1 MYYSK
6 ELIFLIKSISNF
18 TSTSM
23 NERRINLYIN
33 EHFTKKFELFH
44 LVVYSQNIH
53 FRDFFN
59 QIM

>member
-1 MYYSK
+1 
-6 ELIFLIKSISNF
+6 
-18 TSTSM
+18 M

-33 EHFTKKFELFH
+33 QHFTKKFELFH

-53 FRDFFN
+53 FRNFFN